1 MLYMLKVERSFFN
14 YGMEVKP
21 LFQIGLV
28 ASLLLLQLLIK
39 SVRDQW
45 RENQKLWLKKW
56 MPKILRMLKLSISR
70 LLKERREL
78 DLMEFRCTVDM
89 DISLIPSLE
98 MESIRDRINMEDQ
111 LRIELDSLLKCS
123 TLCCKFGEVKE

>member
-98 MESIRDRINMEDQ
+98 MESIRERINMEDQ

>member
-1 MLYMLKVERSFFN
+1 M
-14 YGMEVKP
+14 
-21 LFQIGLV
+21 FQIGLV
-28 ASLLLLQLLIK
+28 AFLLLLHLLIK

-111 LRIELDSLLKCS
+111 LRTEPDSLLKCS
-123 TLCCKFGEVKE
+123 TLCCKFGKVKE